1 MKIAIPKRVS
11 HTYTQ
16 LLNAA
21 PEKVFPLLCPVR
33 EADWLDGWDPVS
45 VASRS
50 GVAERD
56 CVFVTMAGG
65 TEAVWYITQHRPD
78 IGFVEMLKITPT
90 VTACRLEI
98 RVSAAPKGAHAE
110 VTYTHT
116 SLGPEGDA
124 FVDSFTDDAYL
135 QFMQNWESRLNYYL
149 QHGTALRDASPGR
162 RASSSRRAV

>member
-16 LLNAA
+16 LLHAA

-45 VASRS
+45 VASHS

-56 CVFVTMAGG
+56 CVFVTSVGAHE
-65 TEAVWYITQHRPD
+65 TVWYITQHQPD
-78 IGFVEMLKITPT
+78 AGFVEMIRITPA
-90 VTACRLEI
+90 VTACRLAVQ
-98 RVSAAPKGAHAE
+98 VSAAPEGARAKI
-110 VTYTHT
+110 TYAHT

-124 FVDSFTDDAYL
+124 FVDSFTAQAYL
-135 QFMQNWESRLNYYL
+135 HFMRNWESRFNYYL
-149 QHGTALRDASPGR
+149 QHGTALRDA
-162 RASSSRRAV
+162 AS